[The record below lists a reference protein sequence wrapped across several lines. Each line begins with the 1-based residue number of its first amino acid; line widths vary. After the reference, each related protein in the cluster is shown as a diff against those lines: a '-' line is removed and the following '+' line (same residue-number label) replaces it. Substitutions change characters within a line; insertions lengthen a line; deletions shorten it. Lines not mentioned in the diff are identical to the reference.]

1 METAIN
7 RLFPCHDQRQAYAE
21 QIPLGREGKEENL
34 NIAGGRGRI
43 MNPSEE
49 ADHLKR
55 KHERSK
61 TKGSDVRDV
70 LVGLEEAALL
80 LPFKL
85 QDYFLELQG
94 MDTHIGRHV
103 HLVHISH
110 VNRYCS

>member
-7 RLFPCHDQRQAYAE
+7 RLFCATINARHTQSKYPWE
-21 QIPLGREGKEENL
+21 EGKEENL

-94 MDTHIGRHV
+94 MDAHIGRHV